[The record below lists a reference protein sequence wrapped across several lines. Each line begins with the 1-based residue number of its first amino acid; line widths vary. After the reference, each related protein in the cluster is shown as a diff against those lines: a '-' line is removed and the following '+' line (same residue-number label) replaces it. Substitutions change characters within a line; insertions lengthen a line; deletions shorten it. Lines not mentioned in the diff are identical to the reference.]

1 MLVTA
6 PTGTHGSWH
15 HAHWM
20 LMPVTPDWVLA
31 PTPTKAGADNWQ
43 VFFQAIAVPV
53 VPFVR
58 LRVKPSRSQLDKMS
72 SAAVASSLT
81 ARSYGYIDTINPLT
95 CPEVRR
101 AAWAK
106 RWEPEVVDQ
115 KVGDDAYSVARWL
128 MKV

>member
-1 MLVTA
+1 MKHTGRRRKRRRRWNRPSRYVLVVVDTKK
-6 PTGTHGSWH
+6 TGRVHQT
-15 HAHWM
+15 
-20 LMPVTPDWVLA
+20 V
-31 PTPTKAGADNWQ
+31 

-58 LRVKPSRSQLDKMS
+58 LRVKSSRSQLDKMS